1 MPLESTWS
9 FFKCTFSLS
18 IVLCTT
24 TITSCIYLKHF
35 KGCQQFTS
43 FIGASVDLKPFQARS
58 FIIFLTKEYIRLAYG
73 PSQEFSFADLKSEK
87 KKKKMLKK
95 RLAILS
101 YISLSQT
108 HKSYFLSWLMFQQ
121 YFYIKQ

>member
-87 KKKKMLKK
+87 KKKNVEKALGHS
-95 RLAILS
+95 LIHLS
-101 YISLSQT
+101 LTDTQELLFELVNVSAV
-108 HKSYFLSWLMFQQ
+108 FL
-121 YFYIKQ
+121 